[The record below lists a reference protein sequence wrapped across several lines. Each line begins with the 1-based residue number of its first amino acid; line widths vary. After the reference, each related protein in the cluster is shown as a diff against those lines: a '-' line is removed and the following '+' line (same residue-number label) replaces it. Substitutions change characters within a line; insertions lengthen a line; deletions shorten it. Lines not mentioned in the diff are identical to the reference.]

1 MIDEW
6 KDDVGGLAVNET
18 FIMNKAVQ
26 VTKVD
31 GVYVFRAIGF
41 VSSNERDKMRNT
53 QPEIQVTDYVAHKST
68 ARIRLDGGEG
78 AEGAI
83 VFKECSG
90 QCDGR
95 IIQDSMSAGKFGVVL
110 DNEEEAYAAIFI
122 SRSDGYMIDTN

>member
-53 QPEIQVTDYVAHKST
+53 QPEI
-68 ARIRLDGGEG
+68 
-78 AEGAI
+78 
-83 VFKECSG
+83 
-90 QCDGR
+90 
-95 IIQDSMSAGKFGVVL
+95 
-110 DNEEEAYAAIFI
+110 
-122 SRSDGYMIDTN
+122 